1 MSEERDGPGIRD
13 VIAERIFQRAD
24 GQDVRAIVG
33 RPHEAERPHEAG
45 SVWACEF
52 QIIGIGHDEV
62 YSLSGGDS
70 LEALQLALGMMVVQ
84 VESYQ
89 RDCGLTLMGDEQL
102 GLMKPDF
109 EAIKKEI
116 AASPHYE
123 QARAVLDEWDCARA
137 FLQDGSPGSRLD

>member
-1 MSEERDGPGIRD
+1 MNRPDY
-13 VIAERIFQRAD
+13 
-24 GQDVRAIVG
+24 G
-33 RPHEAERPHEAG
+33 RPRKHVNATSLRNTRELRAALRPE
-45 SVWACEF
+45 
-52 QIIGIGHDEV
+52 
-62 YSLSGGDS
+62 LSGGDS